1 MTPELFD
8 AARSR
13 LATAGFDAEMQTRIS
28 VFLGAAKNINAAL
41 MGEAALLPITG
52 VSQAFVHS
60 QLFREVEAASLLA
73 RVTRWS
79 LLWPVYAEAAR
90 LSAPLWAELARCRG
104 LAGPTIDQR
113 AAFNGLALGHAL
125 LARVR
130 VTPIIPQHI
139 DELDPYVVALRRIE
153 ADSGRLIQLQVRLL
167 QHAAQSRVVDDA
179 EAIVEHEQQ
188 VVDDAYGAFL
198 ASLAACPP

>member
-8 AARSR
+8 AARTR
-13 LATAGFDAEMQTRIS
+13 LATAGFNAEMQTRIS
-28 VFLGAAKNINAAL
+28 VFLGAAKSINAVL
-41 MGEAALLPITG
+41 LGEAALQPITD
-52 VSQAFVHS
+52 VSQEFIHS
-60 QLFREVEAASLLA
+60 QVFREVEAASLLA

-79 LLWPVYAEAAR
+79 MLWPVYAEAMR

-104 LAGPTIDQR
+104 LAGPAMDQR

-125 LARVR
+125 LSRVR
-130 VTPIIPQHI
+130 VTPIIPQRV
-139 DELDPYVVALRRIE
+139 DELDPYVAALRRIE

-167 QHAAQSRVVDDA
+167 QHAAKSNVVDDA

-188 VVDDAYGAFL
+188 YVDDAFSAFL
-198 ASLAACPP
+198 VSLANAS

>member
-13 LATAGFDAEMQTRIS
+13 LAMTGFDAQMQTRIS
-28 VFLGAAKNINAAL
+28 IFLGATKNINVAL
-41 MGEAALLPITG
+41 MGAAALLPITN
-52 VSQAFVHS
+52 VSQAFAHS

-79 LLWPVYAEAAR
+79 MHWQVYAEAAR
-90 LSAPLWAELARCRG
+90 LCAPLWAELARCRG
-104 LAGPTIDQR
+104 FAVPTMDRR
-113 AAFNGLALGHAL
+113 AAFNRLALSHAL

-130 VTPIIPQHI
+130 VAPIIPQRA

-153 ADSGRLIQLQVRLL
+153 ADSGRLIQLQIRLL
-167 QHAAQSRVVDDA
+167 QHAAQTNVVDDA
-179 EAIVEHEQQ
+179 DVIVERAQQ
-188 VVDDAYGAFL
+188 VIDDAYSAFL
-198 ASLAACPP
+198 DSLASR